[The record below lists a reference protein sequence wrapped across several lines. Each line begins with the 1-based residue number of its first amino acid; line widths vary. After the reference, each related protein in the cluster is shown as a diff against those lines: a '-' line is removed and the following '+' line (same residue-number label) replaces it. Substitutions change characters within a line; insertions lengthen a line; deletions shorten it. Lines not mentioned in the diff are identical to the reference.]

1 MTLSRRDMLK
11 TVGAGLLVGPRTGL
25 DTFGSAAESTLGSST
40 GSGLV
45 SSAPGAAAPDFAAV
59 RRDFPRA
66 ERKLWLAAAESHPF
80 SVHAIRIMEEY
91 SQQRALSTGGRQ
103 HDFGADAQAET
114 KQLFGDLINATP
126 NEVAFALSTTD
137 GENVVVAGMDLA
149 SRGGNVVLDDLHF
162 TASRYLYEA
171 LERDFGVEVRLVR
184 HKDWTIDPADMARA
198 IDDNTRL
205 VSVALTNNINGFLHD
220 MRPISDAAHAH
231 GAYVYADIIQTA
243 GCTPIDV
250 KAMGIDAAACTAYK
264 WLMGDFG
271 FAFLYVR
278 EDLQGTVIRPTR
290 YGLRQVRQTPQG
302 FEPRE
307 GAAMYEGTSSLSS
320 VGGLVAREGLRYVT
334 ELGVDN
340 IRAHA
345 KRLTDRLHKEMPALG
360 FPALTRKDNPTPI
373 VSFHTPDQE
382 AVDAKLQRAF
392 GEKVVSSRRWQITEG
407 GETKTVAGLRIGVS
421 VYNNDDDLDA
431 FLNALS

>member
-1 MTLSRRDMLK
+1 MTLSRRDLFK
-11 TVGAGLLVGPRTGL
+11 TVGAGLLVGAVPRL
-25 DTFGSAAESTLGSST
+25 DAFGASAQQMG
-40 GSGLV
+40 V
-45 SSAPGAAAPDFAAV
+45 PDFAAV
-59 RRDFPRA
+59 RKDFPRA
-66 ERKLWLAAAESHPF
+66 ARKLWLAAAESHPF
-80 SVHAIRIMEEY
+80 SVHTIKIMEEY
-91 SQQRALSTGGRQ
+91 AQQRALSTGGRQ
-103 HDFGADAQAET
+103 HDFDADAQAET

-126 NEVAFALSTTD
+126 NEVAFVQSTTD

-149 SRGGNVVLDDLHF
+149 RRGGNVVLDDLHF

-171 LERDFGVEVRLVR
+171 LERDSDIEVRLVQ
-184 HKDWTIDPADMARA
+184 HKDWTIDPEDMARA
-198 IDDNTRL
+198 IDDDTRL

-220 MRPISDAAHAH
+220 IRPISDAAHAR

-243 GCTPIDV
+243 GCTPIDM

-271 FAFLYVR
+271 FAFLYVH
-278 EDLQGTVIRPTR
+278 EDLQGTVVRPTR

-302 FEPRE
+302 FQPRP
-307 GAAMYEGTSSLSS
+307 GAAMFEGTTSLSS

-334 ELGVDN
+334 GLGVDN

-360 FPALTRKDNPTPI
+360 YPALTPEDNPTPI

-382 AVDAKLQRAF
+382 TVDAKLQHAF
-392 GEKVVSSRRWQITEG
+392 GERVVSSRRWQIIEG
-407 GETKTVAGLRIGVS
+407 GQTKTVGGLRIGVS